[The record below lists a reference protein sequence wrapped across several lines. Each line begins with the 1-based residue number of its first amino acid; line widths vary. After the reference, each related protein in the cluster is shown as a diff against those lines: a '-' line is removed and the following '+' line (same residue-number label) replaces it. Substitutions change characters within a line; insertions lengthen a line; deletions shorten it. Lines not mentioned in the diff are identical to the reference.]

1 MTSPHK
7 PLRLLPDGR
16 GGHSSPS
23 LSLPSPNSKASRAVD
38 NDPKSDKTKAAD
50 REMTRIL
57 ARIEREPIPQ
67 RLLELAFKL
76 QKALRDTKKPN

>member
-1 MTSPHK
+1 M
-7 PLRLLPDGR
+7 
-16 GGHSSPS
+16 
-23 LSLPSPNSKASRAVD
+23 D